1 MMAFSFHAPSACK
14 ASFSIWDLAGW
25 LLENSEEIKGYYSAS
40 HTNKSNRTENIQ
52 KRIRRNF
59 DNLLH
64 VKSVEHT
71 GERKQSKGTGTIKIY
86 RFTPPGLLLARY
98 FRDC

>member
-1 MMAFSFHAPSACK
+1 MHGIIVPSINSLRGARGLFLDTPTAHSVIKNIPVFTAPSACK

-52 KRIRRNF
+52 KW
-59 DNLLH
+59 
-64 VKSVEHT
+64 
-71 GERKQSKGTGTIKIY
+71 
-86 RFTPPGLLLARY
+86 A
-98 FRDC
+98 